1 MLSTICR
8 ESGKQIIRD
17 NASIFWVRAMSL
29 QESSRSNPLRRSI
42 CDACGAVM
50 ILVRIDP
57 YSEGFEQWM
66 FECGCGETLKQ
77 IKKIK

>member
-1 MLSTICR
+1 
-8 ESGKQIIRD
+8 
-17 NASIFWVRAMSL
+17 MSL
-29 QESSRSNPLRRSI
+29 QESSRSNLLKRPI
-42 CDACGAVM
+42 CDACGTVM
-50 ILVRIDP
+50 TLVRIDP